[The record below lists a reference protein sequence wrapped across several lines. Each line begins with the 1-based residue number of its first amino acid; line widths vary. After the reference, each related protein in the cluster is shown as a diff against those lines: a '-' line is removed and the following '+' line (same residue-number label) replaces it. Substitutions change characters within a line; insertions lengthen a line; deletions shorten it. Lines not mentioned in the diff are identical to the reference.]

1 MKQLFKSYSDH
12 EIILRIKK
20 GGMEEDRAIA
30 YLLKTNEKSVYSFV
44 LKNSGNRDAAS
55 TLLVEGVTELILN
68 IRSDKFEGQSSIST
82 YLYSIC
88 RSLWLRKLKQDK
100 RSVELS
106 DQKMNNLADEP
117 SNPIDLDKLRFDL
130 NDLLKNIGEQ
140 CKTVL
145 EMWSVHYSMSEIA
158 ESMRY
163 KNAQIAMNKKN
174 RCLTQ
179 LKAMVSTNPALRE
192 RLKNYLS

>member
-1 MKQLFKSYSDH
+1 MQLFKSYSDH

-20 GGMEEDRAIA
+20 GGMDEDRAIA
-30 YLLKTNEKSVYSFV
+30 YLLKANEKTVYSYV
-44 LKNSGNRDAAS
+44 LKNSGNKSAAA
-55 TLLVEGVTELILN
+55 TLLVEGVTELIIN
-68 IRSDKFEGQSSIST
+68 IRTDKFKGQSSINT
-82 YLYSIC
+82 YLFSIC
-88 RSLWLRKLKQDK
+88 RSLWLRKLKLDQ
-100 RSVELS
+100 RNVELS
-106 DQKMNNLADEP
+106 DQKINSLVDEP
-117 SNPIDLDKLRFDL
+117 SKHIDLDKLRSDL
-130 NDLLKNIGEQ
+130 NDLLDNIGKQ

-158 ESMRY
+158 DLLNY

-179 LKAMVSTNPALRE
+179 LKALVSTNPVLRE